1 MASKSL
7 SPKFLGFTSMNNCYV
22 VVMELLIRIKV
33 FLNSHGSCVEAVMI
47 FVSVDGNV
55 SKNLYKFL
63 KPRRTQTVVTDI
75 EDQLKKIQS
84 TLRDTG
90 YVHGDFW
97 LPNIVVVVN
106 PAWSTK
112 IIQTRDGINKHDC
125 AEKHD
130 GTIRHDG
137 TSKHNGTIKHDGT
150 NKHDCAEKH
159 DGTCE
164 NDRW

>member
-1 MASKSL
+1 
-7 SPKFLGFTSMNNCYV
+7 
-22 VVMELLIRIKV
+22 MELLIKIKV

-55 SKNLYKFL
+55 SKNLYEFL

-84 TLRDTG
+84 TLRDAG
-90 YVHGDFW
+90 YVHGDFR

-112 IIQTRDGINKHDC
+112 INQTR
-125 AEKHD
+125 
-130 GTIRHDG
+130 
-137 TSKHNGTIKHDGT
+137 DGT

-159 DGTCE
+159 DGTIKHDGTSKHDCA
-164 NDRW
+164 DRETRWYMRKRSMVA